1 MLGQTW
7 LVVSMSLYTIT
18 YPGTW
23 VFLAATAI
31 FTRLNLSI
39 LIELLK
45 ESPPELYTEY
55 DLECVSETG

>member
-1 MLGQTW
+1 
-7 LVVSMSLYTIT
+7 MSLYTIT

-31 FTRLNLSI
+31 FPRLNLSI

-45 ESPPELYTEY
+45 ESPPALYTEY